1 MGKCTWKHQ
10 HLHLVSGVN
19 ISMMRNLEPYTAV
32 TQDKIQL
39 PWEMHTPKQLE
50 INVTKQS
57 YIIVT
62 ESPENWETD
71 YTKRKKNSIR
81 DVKYIYGQFI

>member
-1 MGKCTWKHQ
+1 MTNWEKLNERLMGKCTWKHQ

-39 PWEMHTPKQLE
+39 P
-50 INVTKQS
+50 
-57 YIIVT
+57 
-62 ESPENWETD
+62 
-71 YTKRKKNSIR
+71 
-81 DVKYIYGQFI
+81 